1 LESEKEMAT
10 ISKRK
15 SGKWTAQIRTHKR
28 YISKTFLKKSNAS
41 NWAKEI
47 EYQLDREQYEDFS
60 DSARLT
66 LGDLIRKYRDEI
78 TPNKKGGREEAY
90 KLNLLLRHKIAKC
103 RLLDLKAKNI
113 FDFKSD
119 IRINRKP
126 ATINKYIHYIY
137 TIWETAKVQWDI
149 ALPSQNP
156 ASLVGKEK
164 IKTKIDRILS
174 PDEYQDLLVAAKKSN
189 LPFLADIIEF
199 AYITAMRFG
208 EITTLETKDINFENK
223 TALLRDTKNG
233 EDRIVPL
240 TNRAL
245 EICSKYRFRS
255 TLFGIKRDQF
265 RHYFEQAC
273 KRASVK
279 SFRFHDLRACAI
291 TNLFLNGWSVAEV
304 SVVSGHKT
312 WSELKRYTRIKP
324 LDLVKKINEGAA

>member
-1 LESEKEMAT
+1 MAHLK
-10 ISKRK
+10 KRK
-15 SGKWTAQIRTHKR
+15 NGKWTAEIRQPDNK

-41 NWAKEI
+41 NWAREV
-47 EYQLDREQYEDFS
+47 EYQLDKQQYEDFS

-66 LGDLIRKYRDEI
+66 LGDLIMRYRDEI
-78 TPNKKGGREEAY
+78 TPTKKGSACEGH
-90 KLNLLLRHKIAKC
+90 KLNLMLRHKIAKC
-103 RLLDLKAKNI
+103 RLLELKAKNI

-137 TIWETAKVQWDI
+137 TIWETARIQWDI
-149 ALPSQNP
+149 ALPSRNP
-156 ASLVGKEK
+156 ASLVSKEK

-174 PDEYQDLLVAAKKSN
+174 PDEYQDLLVAGSKSN

-208 EITTLETKDINFENK
+208 EITKLETKDINFENK

-245 EICSKYRFRS
+245 EIGNKYRFRS

-273 KRASVK
+273 KRANVK

-324 LDLVKKINEGAA
+324 LDLVKKINEGVA

>member
-1 LESEKEMAT
+1 MAT

-149 ALPSQNP
+149 ALPSRNP

-174 PDEYQDLLVAAKKSN
+174 PDEYQDLLVAARKSN

-208 EITTLETKDINFENK
+208 EITKLETKDINFENK

-245 EICSKYRFRS
+245 EICNKYRFRS

-324 LDLVKKINEGAA
+324 LDLVKKINEGSA

>member
-1 LESEKEMAT
+1 MAT

-66 LGDLIRKYRDEI
+66 LGDLIIKYRDEI

-149 ALPSQNP
+149 ALPSRNP

-174 PDEYQDLLVAAKKSN
+174 PDEYQDLLVAGGKSN

-208 EITTLETKDINFENK
+208 EITKLETKDINFENK

-233 EDRIVPL
+233 EDRSVPL

-245 EICSKYRFRS
+245 EICNKYRFRS

-324 LDLVKKINEGAA
+324 LDLVKKINEGSA

>member
-1 LESEKEMAT
+1 MAHLK
-10 ISKRK
+10 KRK
-15 SGKWTAQIRTHKR
+15 SGKWTAEIRQPDNK

-41 NWAKEI
+41 NWAREM
-47 EYQLDREQYEDFS
+47 EYLLDKKQYEDFS

-78 TPNKKGGREEAY
+78 TITKKGGREEAY

-119 IRINRKP
+119 IKINRKP
-126 ATINKYIHYIY
+126 ATVNKYIHYIY

-149 ALPSQNP
+149 ALPSRNP
-156 ASLVGKEK
+156 ASLVSKEK

-174 PDEYQDLLVAAKKSN
+174 PDEYRDLLVAASKSN

-208 EITTLETKDINFENK
+208 EITKLETKDINFENK

-245 EICSKYRFRS
+245 EICNKYRFRDK
-255 TLFGIKRDQF
+255 LFGINRDKF
-265 RHYFEQAC
+265 RHYFEQSC
-273 KRASVK
+273 KRANVK
-279 SFRFHDLRACAI
+279 NFRFHDLRACAI
-291 TNLFLNGWSVAEV
+291 TNLFLRGWSVAEV

-324 LDLVKKINEGAA
+324 LDLVKKINEGVA